1 MTKGPMPP
9 VALGTRKL
17 PFTRGQ
23 QIQRGAQAAYGAGS
37 RAFGGIVP
45 PFLRGAKNLGSKAK
59 SFGGRI
65 PKAGLAFGGIDA
77 ALRIAQGQNAGQ
89 ALGGAA
95 SSMAGAGMGAK
106 LGAGIGT
113 FITPGIGTTI
123 GAAIGTVAG
132 GILGDKAF
140 SVIYDALMPSSNA
153 QMVAA
158 QAQKDAAAAMRGIP
172 TVSDKDVG
180 PVADY
185 AGAGAVGIGQLGK
198 AFKYAGLEG
207 DKSAQTY
214 MTAAGNLAN
223 LRQEYQRLN
232 DLAAAQK
239 ASSKRVDTTTQAQ
252 LDAARASL
260 VAGEKQTAAAWDKI
274 TKTNKDK
281 INNAIVQMQTNTT
294 AFTVA
299 LSQQSYNVAKAMQEA
314 TARINAA
321 KLTPDAVKNLSNLLP
336 PVDDK
341 PPAQLKEGGTK
352 KSYKGHLGD
361 AIASEMKHKPPGSN
375 LVIANSSETIIPAD
389 GLKVR
394 SAWSGMGSGPITV
407 NAPITVY
414 QQPGE
419 DGEALANR
427 VATLFYDAMNN
438 AQSASIFG

>member
-1 MTKGPMPP
+1 
-9 VALGTRKL
+9 
-17 PFTRGQ
+17 
-23 QIQRGAQAAYGAGS
+23 
-37 RAFGGIVP
+37 
-45 PFLRGAKNLGSKAK
+45 
-59 SFGGRI
+59 
-65 PKAGLAFGGIDA
+65 
-77 ALRIAQGQNAGQ
+77 
-89 ALGGAA
+89 
-95 SSMAGAGMGAK
+95 MGAK

-140 SVIYDALMPSSNA
+140 SAIYDALMPSSNA

-180 PVADY
+180 PAAEF
-185 AGAGAVGIGQLGK
+185 AGAGAVGMGQLSK
-198 AFKYAGLEG
+198 AFQYVGLEG

-214 MTAAGNLAN
+214 LTAAGNLAN
-223 LRQEYQRLN
+223 LREEYQRLN

-239 ASSKRVDTTTQAQ
+239 AAAGGRVDTTTQAQ
-252 LDAARASL
+252 LDAARAAL

-274 TKTNKDK
+274 TKTNKTK
-281 INNAIVQMQTNTT
+281 IDNAIVQMQTNTT

-299 LSQQSYNVAKAMQEA
+299 LSQQSYNVARAMQEA

-321 KLTPDAVKNLSNLLP
+321 KLTPDAVKALSDLLP
-336 PVDDK
+336 DAPDK
-341 PPAQLKEGGTK
+341 PTPQLKPR
-352 KSYKGHLGD
+352 YKGGLGD
-361 AIASEMKHKPPGSN
+361 AIATEMKHKPAGSK

-427 VATLFYDAMNN
+427 VATMFYDAMNN